1 MMNLVASCHERFHGI
16 LPKKYS
22 RTFHEL
28 LWGLYKEM
36 PTNIW
41 GQSDIVTHSTNIRNK
56 VYPFKEALF
65 CQRDFSPY

>member
-1 MMNLVASCHERFHGI
+1 MNLVAGCHGRFHGI

-28 LWGLYKEM
+28 NGDYKEEM

-41 GQSDIVTHSTNIRNK
+41 GQWDIVTHSTNIINK
-56 VYPFKEALF
+56 VYPLKEALF
-65 CQRDFSPY
+65 CQRDFSRY